1 MSSEDY
7 YFWLYGLAEALALCL
22 VAALVFAYKWWK
34 LFQASRRLERAC
46 FTMASLLEQRGERA
60 RQDAMQGKPLQEDW
74 AMSCKALAALFAQQR
89 LEDAEAWEAVLG
101 TLGLSIAKLAPRE
114 PQPPAPQS
122 GPTETVAYL
131 EASAPMEDGAV
142 PPAAG
147 LAMPELDAEIGRLL
161 DQHSRGMATLD
172 ESRSTAADL
181 RRKCEEI
188 RLANQNLRA
197 KLESVAK
204 QDRTGQL
211 RQILDEVEQSN
222 LDLQQ
227 MAFAAEHQHKGL
239 GAQLDALGQQI
250 HNLQLTIRNYRKS
263 LQKLLLERD
272 ALVQENKEHLKQLEA
287 KTRLIERLNR
297 NYDALRREYTKL
309 YEATR

>member
-1 MSSEDY
+1 MNEEY
-7 YFWLYGLAEALALCL
+7 YLRLYGLAEALALCL
-22 VAALVFAYKWWK
+22 AVALFFGYKWWK
-34 LFQASRRLERAC
+34 LFQANRRLERAC
-46 FTMASLLEQRGERA
+46 AQMPILLKQRSERA
-60 RQDAMQGKPLQEDW
+60 KLDSKLGKPAQESW
-74 AMSCKALAALFAQQR
+74 AAHCKALAALFER
-89 LEDAEAWEAVLG
+89 RRIDRTEDWEAALE
-101 TLGLSIAKLAPRE
+101 TLGQSLAKLTPAE
-114 PQPPAPQS
+114 PPAPQPS
-122 GPTETVAYL
+122 PVATTAIAATP
-131 EASAPMEDGAV
+131 EEGAAPEPD
-142 PPAAG
+142 PPAAAAG
-147 LAMPELDAEIGRLL
+147 LAMPELDAEIGKLL
-161 DQHSRGMATLD
+161 DQHSRGVASLNESHTATM
-172 ESRSTAADL
+172 DL
-181 RRKCEEI
+181 RRKCEDI
-188 RLANQNLRA
+188 KLANQNLRI

-227 MAFAAEHQHKGL
+227 MALAAEHQHSGL

-250 HNLQLTIRNYRKS
+250 HNLQITIRNYRKS

-272 ALVQENKEHLKQLEA
+272 ALIGENKEHLRQLET